1 MKKWILMLVCVLG
14 VQMTALADNDKPIQ
28 IGQLPT
34 KAQTFIT
41 TYFKNHKV
49 ALAKMESGLFYKSY
63 DVIFTNGE
71 KLEFDKSGDWTEIQ
85 CKMSEVPVQAV
96 PAEIRSYVSSTYP
109 DTKIIQI
116 ERDGKEYDVK
126 LSNRWEITF
135 NNKFQ
140 VIDIDGKQS
149 KNGY

>member
-116 ERDGKEYDVK
+116 ERDGKEYDVM

-140 VIDIDGKQS
+140 VIDIDD
-149 KNGY
+149 

>member
-1 MKKWILMLVCVLG
+1 
-14 VQMTALADNDKPIQ
+14 
-28 IGQLPT
+28 
-34 KAQTFIT
+34 
-41 TYFKNHKV
+41 
-49 ALAKMESGLFYKSY
+49 MESGLFYKSY

-85 CKMSEVPVQAV
+85 CKMSEVPAQAV
-96 PAEIRSYVSSTYP
+96 PAEIRTYVSNNYP
-109 DTKIIQI
+109 DVKILQI

-140 VIDIDGKQS
+140 VIDIDD
-149 KNGY
+149 